1 MKYSRSEEQM
11 ETKKEVVLFSSLKK
25 ILFFS
30 LLLSNS
36 LFCQFT
42 NIRVDAASTTNAEE
56 VTIAINPTNP
66 AQVAGGANINYN
78 FFSSDS
84 AKTWTQG
91 TLTSSLGVWGDPCVI
106 YDGLGN
112 LYFAHLS
119 YPGYVSANW
128 IDRIV
133 VQKSTDNGKTWNDGK
148 GIYFNPPKQ
157 QDKEWLAVD
166 LHSQFKNNLYAS
178 WTEFDKYGSSAK
190 SDSTRIL
197 FSRST
202 DQGESWSRAVRVSD
216 RGGNCIDE
224 DNTVEGAVPA
234 VGLNGEVYV
243 TWAGPLGIMFDKSLN
258 GGGSF
263 GKDIFVTSQ
272 PGGWDF
278 MVPGINRCNGMP
290 ITLCDTSWSPTR
302 GNIYVCWG
310 DQRNGTDN
318 SDVFVIKSTDGGN
331 TWGNVVRVNNDN
343 STRHQF
349 FPWMAIDQTTG
360 SLYAVFYDRRN
371 TSGYATDV
379 YLAKSSNGGESFE
392 NFKISQ
398 SSFTPTSSIFF
409 GDYTNIAAFNK
420 KVYPIWM
427 RLDGGKL
434 SVYTALITDTLSV
447 VDVENE
453 IEKVYNFQLYQ
464 NFPNPFNPTTSILYN
479 LKEESFV
486 LLKIYDVLGKEVEVL
501 VNENKSAGQHEIFFN
516 AKNITSG
523 IYFYS
528 LSAGNVHDMKKM
540 IVLK

>member
-1 MKYSRSEEQM
+1 MHQVKNILYIVCLVS
-11 ETKKEVVLFSSLKK
+11 FST
-25 ILFFS
+25 FA
-30 LLLSNS
+30 
-36 LFCQFT
+36 QFK
-42 NIRVDAASTTNAEE
+42 NVRVDAASTVDAEE
-56 VTIAINPTNP
+56 VTIAVNSMNP

-91 TLTSSLGVWGDPCVI
+91 NLTSSLGVWGDPCVI

-133 VQKSTDNGKTWNDGK
+133 VQKSTDNGKTWSDGI
-148 GIYFNPPKQ
+148 GIFHNPPKQ

-166 LHSQFKNNLYAS
+166 LHSKYKNNLYVS
-178 WTEFDKYGSSAK
+178 WTEFDKYGSTSK
-190 SDSTRIL
+190 EDSTRIL

-202 DQGESWSRAVRVSD
+202 NQGNSWLRAVKVSD
-216 RGGNCIDE
+216 QSGDCIDE

-234 VGLNGEVYV
+234 VGPDGQVYIA
-243 TWAGPLGIMFDKSLN
+243 WSGPLGIMFDRSFN
-258 GGGSF
+258 GGTSF

-278 MVPGINRCNGMP
+278 KVPGINRCNGLP
-290 ITLCDTSWSPTR
+290 ITLCDTSNTSTR
-302 GNIYVCWG
+302 GNIYICWG

-318 SDVFVIKSTDGGN
+318 SDVFVIKSTDGGS

-343 STRHQF
+343 TTRHQF
-349 FPWMAIDQTTG
+349 FPWMTIDQSTG
-360 SLYAVFYDRRN
+360 NLYAIFYDRRS
-371 TSGYATDV
+371 TTGYATDV

-392 NFKISQ
+392 NFQISE
-398 SSFTPTSSIFF
+398 SSFTPTASVFF

-434 SVYTALITDTLSV
+434 SVYTALITDTLSI
-447 VDVENE
+447 VDVKDEPAK
-453 IEKVYNFQLYQ
+453 IYSFQLYQ

-479 LKEESFV
+479 LENESFV
-486 LLKIYDVLGKEVEVL
+486 TLKVFDVLGKEIEVL

-516 AKNITSG
+516 AKNISSG

-528 LSAGNVHDMKKM
+528 LTAGNIHEMKKM
-540 IVLK
+540 IVVK

>member
-1 MKYSRSEEQM
+1 MK
-11 ETKKEVVLFSSLKK
+11 KKK
-25 ILFFS
+25 IGNKLLVFKTDFCDLKSIAFFS
-30 LLLSNS
+30 LLLSVS
-36 LFCQFT
+36 LFAQFK
-42 NIRVDAASTTNAEE
+42 NIRVDAATTTDAEE
-56 VTIAINPTNP
+56 VTIAINTKNP
-66 AQVAGGANINYN
+66 AQVAAGANIYYN
-78 FFSSDS
+78 FYSSDS
-84 AKTWTQG
+84 ALSWKQG
-91 TLTSSLGVWGDPCVI
+91 TLTSSLGVWGDPCVV

-133 VQKSTDNGKTWNDGK
+133 IQKSTDNGKTWNDGV
-148 GIYFNPPKQ
+148 GIFYNPPKQ

-166 LHSQFKNNLYAS
+166 LHSQYKNNLYAS
-178 WTEFDKYGSSAK
+178 WTEFDKYGSSVK
-190 SDSTRIL
+190 TDSTRIL

-202 DQGESWSRAVRVSD
+202 NQGETWSRAVKVSD
-216 RGGNCIDE
+216 QGGNCVDE

-234 VGLNGEVYV
+234 VGPNGEVYV
-243 TWAGPLGIMFDKSLN
+243 AWSGPLGIMFDKSLN
-258 GGGSF
+258 GGVSF

-278 MVPGINRCNGMP
+278 MIPGINRCNGMP
-290 ITLCDTSWSPTR
+290 ITLCDTSSSATR

-318 SDVFVIKSTDGGN
+318 SDVFVIKSTDGGT
-331 TWGNVVRVNNDN
+331 TWGDVVTVNNDN
-343 STRHQF
+343 TTRHQF
-349 FPWMAIDQTTG
+349 FPWMTIDQTTG
-360 SLYAVFYDRRN
+360 NLYAVFYDRRN
-371 TSGYATDV
+371 TTGYATDV
-379 YLAKSSNGGESFE
+379 YLAKSTNGGNSFD
-392 NFKISQ
+392 NYQISE
-398 SSFTPTSSIFF
+398 SSFTPVSNVFF

-427 RLDGGKL
+427 RLDGAKL

-447 VDVENE
+447 VTVKDEVT
-453 IEKVYNFQLYQ
+453 KVYSFQLYQ

-479 LKEESFV
+479 LEKENFV
-486 LLKIYDVLGKEVEVL
+486 TLKVFDVLGKEVEVL

-516 AKNITSG
+516 AKNISSG

-528 LSAGNVHDMKKM
+528 LSAGNIHQMKKM